1 MLYCF
6 AFLRQVALIK
16 LYNMQLQNQNKEF
29 ITRYFKALAGGAPK
43 TKELLEKYIAD
54 EELIQHIAFF
64 ETVFPGY
71 EIIAD
76 EMTAEDNRVVVKARL
91 KGVHE
96 GELNG
101 ILPTY
106 RAVEFAFAISYEIEN
121 EKIVHHWLIADQME
135 LMQQLGVVHSAE
147 AVH

>member
-6 AFLRQVALIK
+6 AFGRPLALLK
-16 LYNMQLQNQNKEF
+16 LSNMQQQNQNKAF
-29 ITRYFKALAGGAPK
+29 ITRYFNALGGGGSK

-54 EELIQHIAFF
+54 EELLQHIAFF

-71 EIIAD
+71 EVIAD

-101 ILPTY
+101 ILPTH
-106 RAVEFAFAISYEIEN
+106 RTVDFAFAISYEIEN
-121 EKIVHHWLIADQME
+121 EKIVNHWLIADQMSLTE
-135 LMQQLGVVHSAE
+135 QLGVVPSAQP
-147 AVH
+147 VH

>member
-1 MLYCF
+1 
-6 AFLRQVALIK
+6 
-16 LYNMQLQNQNKEF
+16 MQQQNQNKEF
-29 ITRYFKALAGGAPK
+29 ITRYFKALAGGAPE
-43 TKELLEKYIAD
+43 TKELREKYIAD
-54 EELIQHIAFF
+54 EELLEHIAFF
-64 ETVFPGY
+64 EGVFPGY

-101 ILPTY
+101 ILPTQ
-106 RAVEFAFAISYEIEN
+106 RTVEFAFAISYEIEN
-121 EKIVHHWLIADQME
+121 EKIVHHWIIADQMA
-135 LMQQLGVVHSAE
+135 LMEQLGVVPATE